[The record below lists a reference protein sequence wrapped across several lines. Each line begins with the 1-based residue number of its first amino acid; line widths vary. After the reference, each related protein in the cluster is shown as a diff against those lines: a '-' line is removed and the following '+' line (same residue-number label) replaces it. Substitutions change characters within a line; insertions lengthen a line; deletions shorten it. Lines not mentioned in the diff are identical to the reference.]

1 MKALDTM
8 KKIEKLSETSESL
21 AIVLYAFAEKK
32 CVFCSHK
39 GDCADSKKRTMM
51 SSHEAAG
58 AAVSPRFCPDWD
70 FDIPLSVMTIDLMTK
85 KIPELQESVYDYP
98 LDAK

>member
-1 MKALDTM
+1 MEALDTM

-51 SSHEAAG
+51 SS
-58 AAVSPRFCPDWD
+58 SPRFCPEWD
-70 FDIPLSVMTIDLMTK
+70 FDLPLSVMTIDLMTK